1 MGFPRLCAVFL
12 FYPEKMKTGLK
23 AAPEFAILEGVIWR
37 AYARFLLAMR
47 KAENGRENDE
57 KSRF

>member
-12 FYPEKMKTGLK
+12 FYPEKKKTGLK

-37 AYARFLLAMR
+37 AYARFLLTKR
-47 KAENGRENDE
+47 
-57 KSRF
+57 

>member
-12 FYPEKMKTGLK
+12 FYPEKMKTCLK

-37 AYARFLLAMR
+37 AYARFLLT
-47 KAENGRENDE
+47 K
-57 KSRF
+57 K